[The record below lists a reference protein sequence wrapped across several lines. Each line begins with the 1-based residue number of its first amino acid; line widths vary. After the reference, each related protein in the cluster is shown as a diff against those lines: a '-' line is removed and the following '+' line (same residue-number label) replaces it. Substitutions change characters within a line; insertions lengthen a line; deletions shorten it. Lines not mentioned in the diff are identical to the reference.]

1 MPLEAAT
8 VYEFGPFRLE
18 PALRQLRR
26 DGTVVPLT
34 PKAFDT
40 LRVLVG
46 SAGRVIGKDELL
58 EKVWPDTTVAD
69 ATLAQNIFAVRRALG
84 ASECIE
90 TVSKFGYRFVTP
102 VHAVYAPVRSLV
114 VLPLENLSKDPAQEY
129 FADGLTEA
137 LIARIA
143 QLHGLR
149 IISRTSAM
157 RYKGTRKSIPEI
169 ARELNVDVVVEGSV
183 VCDGDRVRITAQLI
197 DPATDASV
205 WTRHYEHHVE
215 DVLML
220 QTEIAEAIAT
230 EILGTVMPP
239 LPHADK
245 RRQVDTEAYQNYLRG
260 RFSWNKRNEE
270 GVRKAID
277 YFHAAIERDP
287 TYALAY
293 TGLADAHALLGDWG
307 IGAVSPR
314 DMFTQSRAAVLKALA
329 LEPDLGEAHTSLAHL
344 HFHALEWDKADAEW
358 RRAIELSP
366 GHATARHWYAY
377 LLSAR
382 GRHEEAFAQISHAL
396 RIDPLSVPIQSDV
409 GELAYFARQDEVAV
423 AELRKA
429 LDMEPRF
436 ERAHRLLGHI
446 ALDHDRVEE
455 AMAAFGVAVDVSG
468 RGTEALAALGRGY
481 ARTGNTPALQNILTE
496 LSTKPY
502 VSPYTL
508 ATIHAAGERLD
519 EAWSLLNEACE
530 QGVAGLPFIGV
541 DPRLATLHGD
551 RRFDGL
557 LRRVGLS

>member
-1 MPLEAAT
+1 MPLETAT

-46 SAGRVIGKDELL
+46 SAGRVLSKDELL

-84 ASECIE
+84 ESECIE

-102 VHAVYAPVRSLV
+102 VHAVHAPVQSLV

-169 ARELNVDVVVEGSV
+169 ARELNVDVVAEGSV
-183 VCDGDRVRITAQLI
+183 VCDGDRIRVTVQLI
-197 DPATDASV
+197 DPTTDASV
-205 WTRHYEHHVE
+205 WTRHYEHHLR

-220 QTEIAEAIAT
+220 QTEVAEAITT
-230 EILGTVMPP
+230 EILGAVMPP
-239 LPHADK
+239 LPHANK

-293 TGLADAHALLGDWG
+293 TGLADAYALLGDWG

-314 DMFTQSRAAVLKALA
+314 EAFALSRAAVLKALA

-344 HFHALEWDKADAEW
+344 HFHALEWEKADAEW

-382 GRHEEAFAQISHAL
+382 GRHEEAFAQISQAL
-396 RIDPLSVPIQSDV
+396 MIDPLSVPIQSDI

-423 AELRKA
+423 AEIRKA
-429 LDMEPRF
+429 LDMDPRF
-436 ERAHRLLGHI
+436 ERAHRVLGHI
-446 ALDHDRVEE
+446 ALDHDRFEE
-455 AMAAFGVAVDVSG
+455 AMAAFGVAVDVSC

-481 ARTGNTPALQNILTE
+481 ARAGDTAALKNILTE
-496 LSTKPY
+496 LSAKPY

-508 ATIHAAGERLD
+508 ATIHAAGGRRD
-519 EAWSLLNEACE
+519 EALSLLHEACE
-530 QGVAGLPFIGV
+530 QGVAALPFIGV

-551 RRFDGL
+551 RRFDDL
-557 LRRVGLS
+557 LRRIGVR